1 MANADVCDFNNIDVM
16 IHFINIEL
24 HQQILMEV
32 DLMSKSKSE
41 EYADRIMPVLSEQ
54 QILDNFTDEELRQ
67 VGLNMG
73 YNIPQGTKFHD
84 QPKSEQHD
92 ESATQ
97 NK

>member
-1 MANADVCDFNNIDVM
+1 
-16 IHFINIEL
+16 
-24 HQQILMEV
+24 
-32 DLMSKSKSE
+32 MSKSKSE
-41 EYADRIMPVLSEQ
+41 EYADRIMPILSEQ

-84 QPKSEQHD
+84 QPKSEKHD

-97 NK
+97 SK